1 MYRRPLEMNSPTTK
15 FRAPEMLSFVKTHL
29 YLETE
34 VFGRDYPG
42 KVPIE
47 HKLAS
52 GPSRVYGLARS
63 HMIRDS

>member
-1 MYRRPLEMNSPTTK
+1 
-15 FRAPEMLSFVKTHL
+15 MLSFVKTHL